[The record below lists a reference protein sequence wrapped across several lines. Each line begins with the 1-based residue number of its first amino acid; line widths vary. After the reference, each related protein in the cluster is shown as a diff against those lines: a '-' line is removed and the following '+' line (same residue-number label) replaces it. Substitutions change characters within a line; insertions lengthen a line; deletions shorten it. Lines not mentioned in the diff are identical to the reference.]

1 MSELTVGRDYE
12 EERDYYLKEL
22 DVQVHV
28 RFYLFCRVKYKIPIL
43 FNFSTPLSSSPDAG
57 VSALK
62 KY

>member
-12 EERDYYLKEL
+12 EERDYYHKEL
-22 DVQVHV
+22 DLQV

-43 FNFSTPLSSSPDAG
+43 FNFSTPLSSSPNAG
-57 VSALK
+57 VSVLK

>member
-28 RFYLFCRVKYKIPIL
+28 RFYLFCR
-43 FNFSTPLSSSPDAG
+43 
-57 VSALK
+57 
-62 KY
+62 